1 MIDSLVAWKFYKNS
15 DSGSSR
21 KLFRFSL
28 VHLPVLMILFLVN
41 KKRWIFN
48 EERNAV
54 AVGLVTSAETANSG
68 ISEANNELALSV
80 DPIQAA
86 RIAELE
92 RKAAESLEN
101 MLR

>member
-1 MIDSLVAWKFYKNS
+1 
-15 DSGSSR
+15 
-21 KLFRFSL
+21 
-28 VHLPVLMILFLVN
+28 MILFLVN

-54 AVGLVTSAETANSG
+54 AAGLVTSAEEASTT
-68 ISEANNELALSV
+68 ISEANDALPFV
-80 DPIQAA
+80 VIDPIEAA

-92 RKAAESLEN
+92 RKAVESLQS